1 LDMTGLWVAMTH
13 MLAWRTMADI
23 VLMAAGLFFLYRT
36 LLRLGTWKIVAGIL
50 VALLIYLL
58 ASLLDL
64 QGIEWIFGNLSHVAA
79 IGLIVIFQPELRK
92 VFERAVSVR
101 RARVRD
107 VGGELSHIIVDAVTR
122 LADQH
127 RGAIV
132 VLPGK
137 EPIQEWISG
146 GYDLDGKPS
155 VPLLLSL
162 FDPHSPGHD
171 GALIIEN
178 GRFSRY
184 GVRLPVSQSSKL
196 SADYGTRHHAAMG
209 LAEKSDAL
217 AILVSEERGQVA
229 VFHKG
234 SMHRT
239 KDLQRLGETITAHWR
254 ETASFSIE
262 LPRGRVRWPIFSQMM
277 GSLALAILFWA
288 TLIIA
293 QGEKLEKVLTVPVEY
308 TASPPHLVLVGEKQQ
323 EIRLHLA
330 GSKSDLGA
338 VTPAHLSV
346 KIDLSKTAPGKQTFL
361 ITSDNIRLPR
371 GVNLLD
377 AEPSSVAL
385 TLAEL
390 RQQEVAVK
398 PQFVGKLPARL
409 KIQSVELN
417 PRIVKVLSPPVEK
430 KGTPL
435 ILTTTPIYLE
445 GISENTTL
453 YCKIIAPPSIQPA
466 DKRWPDVE
474 VIITVAAAEEA
485 APK

>member
-1 LDMTGLWVAMTH
+1 MTGLWVSMKQI
-13 MLAWRTMADI
+13 LAWRTLADI
-23 VLMAAGLFFLYRT
+23 LLMAAGLFFLYRT

-50 VALLIYLL
+50 VALLIYLV

-92 VFERAVSVR
+92 IFERAVSVR
-101 RARVRD
+101 RSRMGDA
-107 VGGELSHIIVDAVTR
+107 GGELSRIIVDAVTK
-122 LADQH
+122 LAEQRH
-127 RGAIV
+127 GAIL

-178 GRFSRY
+178 GKFSKY
-184 GVRLPVSQSSKL
+184 GVRLPVSQSTRL
-196 SADYGTRHHAAMG
+196 SEDYGTRHHAAMG

-217 AILVSEERGQVA
+217 AVLVSEERGQIA

-234 SMHRT
+234 NMRKT
-239 KDLQRLGETITAHWR
+239 KDPHRLAETITTHWK
-254 ETASFSIE
+254 ETASFPLE
-262 LPRGRVRWPIFSQMM
+262 LPRGRVQWPVFSQMM
-277 GSLALAILFWA
+277 ASLALAILFWA

-308 TASPPHLVLVGEKQQ
+308 TASPAHLVLVGDKQQ
-323 EIRLHLA
+323 ESRLHLA

-338 VTPAHLSV
+338 VNPAHLSV
-346 KIDLSKTAPGKQTFL
+346 KIDLSKAVSGKHTFL

-371 GVNLLD
+371 GVDLLD
-377 AEPSSVAL
+377 VEPSSVTL

-390 RQQEVAVK
+390 KLHEILVK
-398 PQFVGKLPARL
+398 PQFVGKLPSGL
-409 KIQSVELN
+409 KIQSIALN
-417 PRIVKVLSPPVEK
+417 PRMVWALSPPVENK
-430 KGTPL
+430 EKPL
-435 ILTTTPIYLE
+435 NLTTTPIYLE
-445 GISENTTL
+445 SISENTNI

-474 VIITVAAAEEA
+474 VSITVTAAEEA